1 MKHLEDGLAVER
13 KAGAKLA
20 LVLVESSLVPAGEN
34 RAGFDNCLGVVGRNV
49 LHGDYLYLALKEGLL
64 LLRR

>member
-13 KAGAKLA
+13 KADAKLA

-34 RAGFDNCLGVVGRNV
+34 RAVLDNCRGVVDATLSMV
-49 LHGDYLYLALKEGLL
+49 TTCTWH
-64 LLRR
+64 